1 MEGLAF
7 SLGKEEEKVSLED
20 FYDLVIFGGD
30 LPALRLQ
37 FMRQGQ
43 ESKRSLLKRKK
54 SEAVEQAKKFGAIVY
69 RGTPTDVQL
78 KKPPRTFT
86 LDGKTVSCNSI
97 IIATGT
103 SPKKL
108 NVPGEEKLKGR
119 GVSYCATCDGPIYA
133 NEDIAVIGCGN
144 SGLQEGLFILK
155 FVKSI
160 TFVEFLPEIRAE
172 KILLYAKI

>member
-1 MEGLAF
+1 M
-7 SLGKEEEKVSLED
+7 
-20 FYDLVIFGGD
+20 
-30 LPALRLQ
+30 
-37 FMRQGQ
+37 
-43 ESKRSLLKRKK
+43 
-54 SEAVEQAKKFGAIVY
+54 VEQAKKFGAIVY

-155 FVKSI
+155 FLKSI